1 MGGLFTALA
10 AVSPARRLLA
20 AVVLPTAILAAGFAG
35 GVAWE
40 HRGPVQPFPLNLAGD
55 SLKAQRDTARADVA
69 FWTGRAVYWRG
80 FYLDWKGAAER
91 CDAARDQDAGRAVAA
106 VETGS
111 ADQARAAR
119 QSFNRGYAAGRVAGV
134 LEGRKT
140 CGAAHVP
147 TAADPADPLGDLVD
161 GRLFDDGAARPDR
174 VGDWNAGAYRPGG
187 EMPADRG
194 GRQPR

>member
-1 MGGLFTALA
+1 VSGIFPPSLAQLALGLARTAL
-10 AVSPARRLLA
+10 V
-20 AVVLPTAILAAGFAG
+20 PTAILAAGFAG

-69 FWTGRAVYWRG
+69 FWTGRAIYWRG

-91 CDAARDQDAGRAVAA
+91 CAAARDQDAGRAVAA

-111 ADQARAAR
+111 AERARAAG
-119 QSFNRGYAAGRVAGV
+119 QSFNSGYAAGRVAGV

-140 CGAAHVP
+140 CGAAHAP

-161 GRLFDDGAARPDR
+161 GRLFDDGAGRR
-174 VGDWNAGAYRPGG
+174 GGVGDWNAGAYRPGG
-187 EMPADRG
+187 EVPADRG